1 MIQIYWVLCQNLL
14 RYITVS
20 SKNHPSKTGDF
31 EINIRT
37 SLNFIDV
44 LKLVQNRSEF

>member
-1 MIQIYWVLCQNLL
+1 M
-14 RYITVS
+14 YITVS